1 MSFNFSTVEALPE
14 MPVLPV
20 GVEVDELNDSEDE
33 AYLEDDYSD
42 DENEDYPGTCCRLVL
57 SSITGR
63 SLRR

>member
-1 MSFNFSTVEALPE
+1 MSVNFSTVEALPE

-20 GVEVDELNDSEDE
+20 GVEVDELNDE

-57 SSITGR
+57 SSITVQDV
-63 SLRR
+63 L